1 VTTRLAA
8 LLLALIAIL
17 PARAANAAAYILIDV
32 RSGAVLAADNAHQV
46 WYPASLAKLMTAH
59 LAFRALEMGA
69 LRLTSPVVVSA
80 NAAAEPPSKM
90 GYRAGTILTV
100 DNALKMMLVKSAN
113 DIAMAVGETIG
124 GTEAGFVALMNAEA
138 RRLGMN
144 STEFRN
150 PNGLPQ
156 SGQVTTAR
164 DLAVLAR
171 AILLDHPQYSDY
183 FGYTAILAGGTV
195 MPSQNDLLERYPGAT
210 GMKTGFICSSG
221 YNLVASAERAG
232 QGLIAVVLGATSSEE
247 RARLAAALL
256 DQGFLA
262 RGAYSQAVDT
272 YVGASPSPT
281 PADLRSVVCAEGL
294 PPDGN
299 IEAGSDDPNSSLGP
313 RVAIMQPV
321 QVSTGGADA
330 QAPAIAFGVPLPRP
344 RPASPLGYIPAGPMQ
359 LGPGFGRGP

>member
-1 VTTRLAA
+1 M
-8 LLLALIAIL
+8 
-17 PARAANAAAYILIDV
+17 RAANAAAYILIDV

-59 LAFRALEMGA
+59 LAFRALEAGA

-124 GTEAGFVALMNAEA
+124 GSEAGFVALMNAEA
-138 RRLGMN
+138 RRLGMV

-171 AILLDHPQYSDY
+171 AIILEHPQYRHY
-183 FGYTAILAGGTV
+183 FGYTAILAGGTA

-221 YNLVASAERAG
+221 YNLVASAERQG
-232 QGLIAVVLGATSSEE
+232 RGLIAVVLGATSSEE
-247 RARLAAALL
+247 RARIAASLL

-262 RGAYSQAVDT
+262 RGAFPQAVDT
-272 YVGASPSPT
+272 FMGASPTPT
-281 PADLRSVVCAEGL
+281 PADLRSVVCADGL

-313 RVAIMQPV
+313 RVSIMQPI

-330 QAPAIAFGVPLPRP
+330 QMPAIAFGVPIPRP
-344 RPASPLGYIPAGPMQ
+344 RPAGPLIYSPAAPIPLAPDFA
-359 LGPGFGRGP
+359 LRP